1 MYYGCNIIKI
11 PNYNC
16 QSNQGEKNM
25 NKFVKLNSTQAK
37 NKRRLNLK
45 NRAFTSLKSSSMR
58 SKCASY
64 FNLATL

>member
-37 NKRRLNLK
+37 NKRRK
-45 NRAFTSLKSSSMR
+45 T
-58 SKCASY
+58 
-64 FNLATL
+64 